1 MVGDGGGLMHKME
14 GFYRIEMVL
23 FFSPPAAVPVPTDC
37 IVAPWQVLSQIFQR
51 FLLFTFISLFYLDS
65 PLFNYFYIH
74 FLLIHIGYSGGQ
86 VGNVHDEV
94 VKNGQK

>member
-37 IVAPWQVLSQIFQR
+37 IVAPWQVLSQIFQD
-51 FLLFTFISLFYLDS
+51 FEVLF
-65 PLFNYFYIH
+65 H
-74 FLLIHIGYSGGQ
+74 LLIFCTKK
-86 VGNVHDEV
+86 V
-94 VKNGQK
+94 VLFLTEEA

>member
-51 FLLFTFISLFYLDS
+51 FLLFLFLLLFPYSIRNPPLFLTFIFIFY
-65 PLFNYFYIH
+65 
-74 FLLIHIGYSGGQ
+74 
-86 VGNVHDEV
+86 
-94 VKNGQK
+94 

>member
-37 IVAPWQVLSQIFQR
+37 IVAPWQVLSQIFQD
-51 FLLFTFISLFYLDS
+51 FEI
-65 PLFNYFYIH
+65 
-74 FLLIHIGYSGGQ
+74 YSIFWCFALK
-86 VGNVHDEV
+86 NVTTYTAESVDFV
-94 VKNGQK
+94 IF